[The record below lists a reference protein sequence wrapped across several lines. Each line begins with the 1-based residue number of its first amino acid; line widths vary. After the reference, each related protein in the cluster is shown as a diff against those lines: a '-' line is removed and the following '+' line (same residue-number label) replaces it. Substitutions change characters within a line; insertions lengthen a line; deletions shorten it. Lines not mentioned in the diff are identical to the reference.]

1 MQNPELL
8 QMDLMT
14 LNNKNFKI
22 WLNFVDLL
30 DYPQTKNQDGNNCY
44 EGQAKKKRKNITYY
58 NDKIITGD
66 DRGPAYFLK
75 TD

>member
-44 EGQAKKKRKNITYY
+44 EGQAKKKKRILHITMI
-58 NDKIITGD
+58 K
-66 DRGPAYFLK
+66 
-75 TD
+75 